1 MELSIKIKVERETL
15 ENVFITAIEGGSNY
29 WYSISDEAFKLIK
42 ASVPRDGV
50 KAFSERLFEAVY
62 DKGLIV
68 PIHDVEDEDGEPLG
82 YLNRET
88 FQERLNKISEENI
101 SYLLSEM
108 NDDGDAF
115 SSDVVFQYLVLG
127 EVVYG

>member
-15 ENVFITAIEGGSNY
+15 ENVFVTAIEGGSNY
-29 WYSISDEAFKLIK
+29 WYSISDEALKLIK

-62 DKGLIV
+62 DKGVVV

-88 FQERLNKISEENI
+88 FQERLNNISEENI

-108 NDDGDAF
+108 NDEGDAF

-127 EVVYG
+127 EIVYG